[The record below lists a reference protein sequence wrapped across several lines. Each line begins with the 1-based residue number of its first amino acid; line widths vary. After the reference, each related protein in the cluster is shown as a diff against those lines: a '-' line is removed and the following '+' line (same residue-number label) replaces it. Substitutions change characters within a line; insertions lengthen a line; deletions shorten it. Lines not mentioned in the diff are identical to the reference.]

1 MADKRARGNN
11 QKKDASRGGRSQA
24 SRKAPS
30 RGPRQGSEPS
40 RRGGV
45 PRERAAVL
53 AGDFIEGRR
62 AAAEALRTG
71 FPVKRALVADGQGSD
86 AALARLIDDLYR
98 ANIPIKTVP
107 RAQLDAISSHG
118 AHQGI
123 VLEVGSFPYAGIAD
137 IIARAGE
144 GPALVLVLD
153 HVTDD
158 GNFGA
163 IVRSA
168 EVVGAAGVV
177 IANKRAAGVTVGS
190 YKTSA
195 GAVMHLLHRSPT
207 SLVRSTIL
215 KTRAFGWLALPSMR
229 KMCAGTLLSRGAL
242 RLSWVPRAMAFHA

>member
-1 MADKRARGNN
+1 MTT
-11 QKKDASRGGRSQA
+11 ST
-24 SRKAPS
+24 
-30 RGPRQGSEPS
+30 
-40 RRGGV
+40 
-45 PRERAAVL
+45 
-53 AGDFIEGRR
+53 
-62 AAAEALRTG
+62 LRT
-71 FPVKRALVADGQGSD
+71 FR
-86 AALARLIDDLYR
+86 
-98 ANIPIKTVP
+98 IKTVP

-123 VLEVGSFPYAGIAD
+123 ALEVGSFPYAGIAD

-144 GPALVLVLD
+144 GPALVVVLD

-195 GAVMHLLHRSPT
+195 GAVCICLLRRFPT
-207 SLVRSTIL
+207 SPARSTIL
-215 KTRAFGWLALPSMR
+215 KMRAFGWLVLPSMR
-229 KMCAGTLLSRGAL
+229 KSVLGSPLQGRVALVMGSEGDGISRLVLEKCDFLAKLPQRGL
-242 RLSWVPRAMAFHA
+242 PRA